1 MDATAVDALLG
12 YHQQIVYGRHGLAL
26 QTEDPIIKS
35 KVELC
40 HSMHGLTLCL
50 TRCS

>member
-26 QTEDPIIKS
+26 QTEDPIIK
-35 KVELC
+35 VELC

-50 TRCS
+50 TCCS